1 MTIDVEPFRPPHDP
15 CFNKLLESA
24 LSGNVPVYGAVL
36 EAAKVHVRRFD
47 DRFRPENSLEG
58 QKVLASLMQGW
69 NSGSPIQP
77 WLYVEKGVY
86 VCADDYFFVA
96 LLERGHPSTFAAQ
109 ILGRPLAEGLVQE
122 VCPLPLAQVKAM
134 FGIKT

>member
-69 NSGSPIQP
+69 NSGSPINHGCMSKRAFMCVPTTTSLWRCWNVDTRQP
-77 WLYVEKGVY
+77 SRRRY
-86 VCADDYFFVA
+86 
-96 LLERGHPSTFAAQ
+96 
-109 ILGRPLAEGLVQE
+109 
-122 VCPLPLAQVKAM
+122 
-134 FGIKT
+134 